1 MEFNVDLFQFSYPHM
16 TADAQSCTILV
27 LDNVL
32 HDETYGCSDFENGD
46 VGVSV
51 TIMEYTV

>member
-1 MEFNVDLFQFSYPHM
+1 MEFNVDLF
-16 TADAQSCTILV
+16 QSCTILV

-32 HDETYGCSDFENGD
+32 HDETYGRSDFENGD
-46 VGVSV
+46 VGLCV

>member
-16 TADAQSCTILV
+16 TADTRSCTILV

-32 HDETYGCSDFENGD
+32 HDETYGSSDFENGD